1 MENYGIGQGQHQYR
15 LKLKNRLIK
24 TFIDKILFLT
34 PESNTQKVIVS
45 RNPLTGQAVSS
56 TIKTSLENIFKKA
69 ALLIRQSATEL
80 IENSS
85 EVSWPPTFEELTHES
100 RNAPEIMQKFY
111 NCLLTVDLH
120 HETSKKINR

>member
-15 LKLKNRLIK
+15 LKLKNRLIT

-85 EVSWPPTFEELTHES
+85 EVS
-100 RNAPEIMQKFY
+100 
-111 NCLLTVDLH
+111 
-120 HETSKKINR
+120 